1 MSADETPA
9 GVRDLA
15 GAVRQVREEL
25 LALGRTLTAL
35 AAAYDRIPDE
45 DLSEADRAARIEI
58 IDSLS
63 DVHLA
68 LGDAAEPFESAVWN
82 ADRLGARPA

>member
-9 GVRDLA
+9 GVGDLA
-15 GAVRQVREEL
+15 RAVRQAREDL
-25 LALGRTLTAL
+25 LALGRTLTGL

-68 LGDAAEPFESAVWN
+68 LNDAAEPFENAVWN
-82 ADRLGARPA
+82 ADHLGPS